1 MSSNKGD
8 KIIMVSKSVL
18 FRTLE
23 SDLRVSTKLKDYAYE
38 NSAKDDS
45 ICYFTKTDNNK
56 NYFTIKYTGDAIE
69 VKYKRKKS
77 SIEILSKGLEEVAKE
92 VFKIVIGVVE
102 DLNSVEITSQKVAAI
117 MQTTSDINELWI
129 APPGNGKTQRVLQE
143 HPQAVILL
151 TSSMT
156 EDAVDGIPY
165 IKDGKEYRAM
175 PPFMQ
180 KLWDCHNKGTKP
192 VLFLDELDKA
202 RQSVA
207 DTLLSLIQGGY
218 CGAGT
223 LPPSTKIIAAVNPPE
238 WGGSEGISEP
248 MVNRFM
254 ILDKTLSKAEW
265 FRYMNKK
272 NPQLSPVL
280 DILNDQ
286 LTTVNSK
293 SGDYLSAST
302 TPRSLETAFYLLVAG
317 EKSKQKYMG
326 LLDSKEAVVFS
337 NLANQLTRVNE
348 TASAVSERATRWDS
362 NGNPVSAEGK

>member
-1 MSSNKGD
+1 MAIDKHQLFSEINCRSINVRELDDYKFEMSVRD
-8 KIIMVSKSVL
+8 
-18 FRTLE
+18 
-23 SDLRVSTKLKDYAYE
+23 E
-38 NSAKDDS
+38 N
-45 ICYFTKTDNNK
+45 ICYFTNK
-56 NYFTIKYTGDAIE
+56 NNSKIYITIQYDDQGDIF
-69 VKYKRKKS
+69 VKYKRKKEVVDTT
-77 SIEILSKGLEEVAKE
+77 INPDTVPERVISKVVK
-92 VFKIVIGVVE
+92 FVE
-102 DLNSVEITSQKVAAI
+102 DLFNLTVTEDDKSM
-117 MQTTSDINELWI
+117 MQTIADINELWI

-143 HPQAVILL
+143 YPQAVILL

-180 KLWDCHNKGTKP
+180 KLWDSHNNGVKP

-207 DTLLSLIQGGY
+207 DTLLSLVQGGY

-223 LPPSTKIIAAVNPPE
+223 LPPETKIIAAVNPPE
-238 WGGSEGISEP
+238 WGGSDGISEP

-272 NPQLSPVL
+272 YSQLRPVL
-280 DILNDQ
+280 DLLNDQ

-293 SGDYLSAST
+293 SEDYLSAST
-302 TPRSLETAFYLLVAG
+302 TPRSLETAFFMLVTG

-326 LLDSKEAVVFS
+326 LLNSKEAIIFS
-337 NLANQLTRVNE
+337 NLANQLFNVNK
-348 TASAVSERATRWDS
+348 TASSIAKKATRWDS
-362 NGNPVSAEGK
+362 NGNPVPVEE